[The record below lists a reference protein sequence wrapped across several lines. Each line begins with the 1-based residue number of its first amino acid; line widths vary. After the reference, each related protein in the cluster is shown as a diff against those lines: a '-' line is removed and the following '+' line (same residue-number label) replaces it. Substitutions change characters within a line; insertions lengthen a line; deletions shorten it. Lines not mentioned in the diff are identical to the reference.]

1 MSVETV
7 QARITD
13 YLRDTESRSRI
24 LAPDDRIS
32 SSSTLTARTALEIFE
47 DQIASRLLDVKARD
61 LKKRNLG
68 FYTIASAG
76 HEQNAV
82 VGTVLRLADP
92 CLLHYRSGAFM
103 QARARK
109 RAGQDQILDTLL
121 SLVASSKDPI
131 AESRHKVWGSR
142 TLWVPPQ
149 TSTIASHLPKATGL
163 AILLRHAR
171 RAGKLDDLDDD
182 SIVCCS
188 FGDAS
193 INHATALSGI
203 NAALYTVRRGG
214 PAPIL
219 FLCEDNGIGISV
231 DTPKKWVQDSFSNRP
246 HLEYFNA
253 EGAIDDV
260 WTAVST
266 AVEACRSTRRPV
278 FLRLACTRLW
288 GHAGTDVETTYR
300 TPDEIEAEEAKDPI
314 LLNARRLL
322 ETGAATGASLIEM
335 ISALERRIDEAAKAV
350 IEEPKLRTVEE
361 VIRPLAPFDE
371 ERCRSTKRVVASLD
385 DRSTFFGRSLPEDV
399 TVPSKRTLGAHI
411 NSALADEM
419 LRFPEVIV
427 FGEDVGRKG
436 GVYYVTAGLQKR
448 FGPARV
454 FDTLL
459 DETTILGVAQGAGL
473 AGLLPVP
480 EIQYLAYIH
489 NALDQLR
496 GEACSLQFFSAGQF
510 SNPMVVRIAGLA
522 YQKGFGGHFHNDN
535 SIGALRDIPGLI
547 LAVPS
552 RGDDA
557 ARMLRG
563 CISVARE
570 CGRVAAFLEPIAL
583 YHEKD
588 LYKENDGGWLFDY
601 PPPPEMLLPGEVGVY
616 EEDASDLLIV
626 SYGNGLRLSLRAAAS
641 LRAEKGVR
649 SRILDVRWLNPLPFD
664 AIASHARSCKAVLV
678 ADECRATGGGIA
690 DAVIA
695 SLAEGGY
702 GGRVTSVRA
711 IDTYVPI
718 GPAANLVLISE
729 EQIVRAA
736 SDLLAR
742 NHPSIS
748 PGGVATGY

>member
-13 YLRDTESRSRI
+13 YLRNAESTSRA
-24 LAPDDRIS
+24 LAADDRIGS
-32 SSSTLTARTALEIFE
+32 SSPLTARTALEIFE
-47 DQIASRLLDVKARD
+47 DQITSRLLDVKARD
-61 LKKRNLG
+61 LKKRNQG

-82 VGTVLRLADP
+82 VGTVLRLSDP
-92 CLLHYRSGAFM
+92 CFLHYRSGAFM

-109 RAGQDQILDTLL
+109 RAGENQVLNTLL
-121 SLVASSKDPI
+121 SLVASSDDPI

-149 TSTIASHLPKATGL
+149 TSTIASHVPKASGL
-163 AILLRHAR
+163 AILLRQAR
-171 RAGKLDDLDDD
+171 RAGKLDDLADD

-203 NAALYTVRRGG
+203 NAALYAVRRGG
-214 PAPIL
+214 TAPIL
-219 FLCEDNGIGISV
+219 FVCEDNGIGISV
-231 DTPKKWVQDSFSNRP
+231 ETPKNWVRDSFSNRP

-253 EGAIDDV
+253 EGEIDEVWNVVSSAVDV
-260 WTAVST
+260 
-266 AVEACRSTRRPV
+266 CRRTRRPV
-278 FLRLACTRLW
+278 FLRLVCTRLW

-300 TPDEIEAEEAKDPI
+300 SPEEIEAEEAKDPI
-314 LLNARRLL
+314 LGNARRLL
-322 ETGAATGASLIEM
+322 ETGAATGASLIKM
-335 ISALERRIDEAAKAV
+335 ISSLERRIDEIAQDV
-350 IEEPKLRTVEE
+350 VQRPKLRTVEE

-371 ERCRSTKRVVASLD
+371 ERCRSTTRVVASLD
-385 DRSTFFGRSLPEDV
+385 NRSTFFGRSLPENAS
-399 TVPSKRTLGAHI
+399 VPSKRTLGAHI

-427 FGEDVGRKG
+427 FGEDVARKG
-436 GVYYVTAGLQKR
+436 GVYYVTAGLQKG
-448 FGPARV
+448 FGPSRV

-459 DETTILGVAQGAGL
+459 DETTIFGVAQGAGL

-489 NALDQLR
+489 NALDQVR
-496 GEACSLQFFSAGQF
+496 GEACSLQFFSSGQF

-557 ARMLRG
+557 AKMLRG
-563 CISVARE
+563 SISLARE
-570 CGRVAAFLEPIAL
+570 CGRVVAFLEPIAL

-588 LYKENDGGWLFDY
+588 LYKENDGRWLFDY
-601 PPPPEMLLPGEVGVY
+601 PPPPEMLLPGDVGVY
-616 EEDASDLLIV
+616 DEDASDLLIV
-626 SYGNGLRLSLRAAAS
+626 SYGNGLRLSLRAARTLS
-641 LRAEKGVR
+641 MEHGVR
-649 SRILDVRWLNPLPFD
+649 ARTLDLRWLNPLPLD
-664 AIASHARSCKAVLV
+664 AIANHARSCAAVLV

-702 GGRVTSVRA
+702 TGRLASVRA

-729 EQIVRAA
+729 EQIARAA
-736 SDLLAR
+736 IDLLAR
-742 NHPSIS
+742 APDLS
-748 PGGVATGY
+748 